1 MASKV
6 RVFDTEAD
14 GLLDTITEIYI
25 LSYTEDGETFHTTT
39 EYDVMRDWLTEES
52 VLWVG
57 HYAVGYDMPAINKV
71 LGLNMNYRQFW
82 DTMAVS
88 WFLYP
93 DRPKHGLEAIG
104 KEHGIKKVEVE
115 EHQWAEGDPELMK
128 ERVIE
133 DVKINWA
140 EYIKQRNRL
149 EEIYS
154 G

>member
-1 MASKV
+1 MKI
-6 RVFDTEAD
+6 RVFDTEGV
-14 GLLDTITEIYI
+14 GLNHKAEKLHN
-25 LSYTEDGETFHTTT
+25 LCYTEDGETFMYTTSY
-39 EYDVMRDWLTEES
+39 EEMVEWLSEPD

-57 HYAVGYDMPAINKV
+57 HYAVGHDMPAINKV

-104 KEHGIKKVEVE
+104 KEHGIKKVEVK

-128 ERVIE
+128 QRVIE

-140 EYIKQRNRL
+140 EYLKQRKRL
-149 EEIYS
+149 EEIYN
-154 G
+154 GC

>member
-1 MASKV
+1 MYTTSYSEMA
-6 RVFDTEAD
+6 EW
-14 GLLDTITEIYI
+14 
-25 LSYTEDGETFHTTT
+25 LSEPD
-39 EYDVMRDWLTEES
+39 

-57 HYAVGYDMPAINKV
+57 HYAVGHDMPAINKV
-71 LGLNMNYRQFW
+71 LGLNMTYNQFW

-104 KEHGIKKVEVE
+104 KEHGIKKVEVQ

-128 ERVIE
+128 ERVKT
-133 DVKINWA
+133 DVLINWA
-140 EYIKQRNRL
+140 EYVKQRKRL
-149 EEIYS
+149 EEIYY

>member
-1 MASKV
+1 MKI
-6 RVFDTEAD
+6 RVFDTEGV
-14 GLLDTITEIYI
+14 GLNNKAEKLHN
-25 LSYTEDGETFHTTT
+25 LCYTEDGETFKYTTSYS
-39 EYDVMRDWLTEES
+39 EMKEWLSEPD

-57 HYAVGYDMPAINKV
+57 HYAVGHDMPAINKV

-93 DRPKHGLEAIG
+93 DRSKHGLEAIG
-104 KEHGIKKVEVE
+104 KEHGIKKVEVK

-140 EYIKQRNRL
+140 EYLKQKKRL
-149 EEIYS
+149 EEIYN